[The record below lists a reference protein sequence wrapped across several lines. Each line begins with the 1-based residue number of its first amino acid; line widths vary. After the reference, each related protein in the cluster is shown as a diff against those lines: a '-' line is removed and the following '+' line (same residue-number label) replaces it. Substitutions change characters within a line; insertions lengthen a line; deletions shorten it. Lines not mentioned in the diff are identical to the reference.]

1 MRNRYGIGRFKRRAS
16 VMVQTVAFGST
27 VAVGV
32 AALAVDT
39 GLMFSAKQELQT
51 AADAAAL
58 AAASQLGKTD
68 GDPFVAAR
76 AEAAKYAE
84 ANNIM
89 GEGADLVEADVVFGH
104 AVKNGDKFDFVPNS
118 EPYDAVQVT
127 LRRDATVADGPV
139 SLFFGQTL
147 GMNTA
152 DLGAKAT
159 AMVVPRDIALV
170 VDLSGSMNDDSEFYH
185 YKEFQSEKSGT
196 IDGVQINLKDIWA
209 SLPIEKGNAGV
220 GNGID
225 PPPPGQPN
233 NENDQPGTGPG
244 SPANAGGNPDPGAS
258 GASGGTA
265 AAGPRWGWMTAWG
278 EDLTLGSYDATND
291 WGLYYIKKNQT
302 TTDADVIE
310 NITQAGYSSEERS
323 ALLSS
328 SNDGNSTL
336 YRNRV
341 KVLLGLAGWR
351 SKKDESK
358 YNGGPGDGDNKVES
372 NELWQEA
379 DYPFDSGSWDDWINY
394 VRSGSTRMEQTDPD
408 LRYRYGIKTVT
419 NYLLEKKAGNNK
431 TPELVNAPEMP
442 LYSVK
447 DAVSVM
453 IDEIIRL
460 KTDDH
465 VSLETFAQYGNH
477 RMDLTVPSGNQSL
490 ADMLRGISEGLYQYQ
505 AAHSSSVTNIGA
517 GMDRAINELS
527 SARSRTAASK
537 YVVLLT
543 DGKPNVN
550 SSNKHVG
557 NNNAQAVGWAMD
569 RAEAAQN
576 MGMTVFTIGV
586 GGDVNEEMLI
596 DMASHPDKYY
606 YADNNPDPDNGGV
619 PLYVNQLR
627 EIFQTIAGRTPVQLI
642 Q

>member
-68 GDPFVAAR
+68 GDPFEAAR
-76 AEAAKYAE
+76 AEAQTYAN
-84 ANNIM
+84 ANRIM
-89 GEGADLVEADVVFGH
+89 GEGADVVDSDVVFGH
-104 AVKNGDKFDFVPNS
+104 AVKNGEKFDFFPGM

-127 LRRDATVADGPV
+127 LKRDTTVADGPV

-147 GMNTA
+147 GLNSA
-152 DLGAKAT
+152 DMSATAT

-170 VDLSGSMNDDSEFYH
+170 VDLSGSMNDDSEFFH
-185 YKEFQSEKSGT
+185 SKQFQSERSGT
-196 IDGVQINLKDIWA
+196 IDGVQINIKDIWM

-233 NENDQPGTGPG
+233 SENDQPGTGPG
-244 SPANAGGNPDPGAS
+244 SPANAGGNPDPGAA
-258 GASGGTA
+258 GASGGSSEG
-265 AAGPRWGWMTAWG
+265 GPRWGWMTAWG
-278 EDLTLGSYDATND
+278 DEIVLGSYDATTD
-291 WGLYYIKKNQT
+291 WGLYHIRKGQT

-310 NITQAGYSSEERS
+310 NITQAGYSAEERS

-328 SNDGNSTL
+328 QYDGDSGL

-341 KVLLGLAGWR
+341 RVLLGLAGWR

-358 YNGGPGDGDNKVES
+358 YNGGPGDGDNKVEDK
-372 NELWQEA
+372 ELWQET
-379 DYPFDSGSWDDWINY
+379 DYPFDSGSWNDWINY

-408 LRYRYGIKTVT
+408 LRYRYGLKTFT
-419 NYLLEKKAGNNK
+419 NYLLEKRAGNNK
-431 TPELVNAPEMP
+431 TPELKHAPEMP

-447 DAVSVM
+447 DAVDVM
-453 IDEIIRL
+453 MEQLITL

-477 RMDLTVPSGNQSL
+477 RMDLTVPSSNDQL
-490 ADMLRGISEGLYQYQ
+490 ADMLRGISEGLYLYQ
-505 AAHSSSVTNIGA
+505 AAHDTAVTNIGA
-517 GMDRAINELS
+517 GVDKAINELS
-527 SARSRTAASK
+527 SERARTAATK
-537 YVVLLT
+537 YIVLLT

-550 SSNKHVG
+550 SSNQHVG
-557 NNNAQAVGWAMD
+557 NNNSQAIGWAMD
-569 RAEAAQN
+569 RAETAQE

-586 GGDVNEEMLI
+586 GGDVNEQMLI
-596 DMASHPDKYY
+596 DMASGPDKYY

-619 PLYVNQLR
+619 PLYVNELKN
-627 EIFQTIAGRTPVQLI
+627 IFRTIAGRTPVQLI